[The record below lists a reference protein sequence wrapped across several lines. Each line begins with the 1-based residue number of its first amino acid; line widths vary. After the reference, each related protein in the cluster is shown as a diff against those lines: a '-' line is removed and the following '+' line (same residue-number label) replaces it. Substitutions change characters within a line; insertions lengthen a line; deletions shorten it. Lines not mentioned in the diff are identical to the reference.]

1 MRTGLKLFG
10 SVFLWN
16 FGLGVSHI
24 VVPLYASHLG
34 FSLVTIGSLF
44 ALPVVLQFVLGLLS
58 GATTDRWGGRL
69 TLVLA
74 CAAPLAGALIFSVAD
89 SLVMMLAGQM
99 AISIGRGV
107 FWPASQSI
115 AAGLEGERSVQM
127 GRLNASV
134 SMGQITGTAGAGI
147 LLALTNFYVVFISFA
162 LLNLASLLI
171 TLLLPNN
178 HQPHGDQKRGLFSA
192 YGPLLRTPRIYYAL
206 LCAFICAQPVS
217 LGQSF
222 LPLLFEAN
230 GFSPDQIGPTLSLR
244 AVGATA
250 AALLLARLI
259 GSAHG
264 PALAALGACV
274 LGIGLIATAAT
285 ADVVS
290 AMVIMTFIGIS
301 AGLLLLFYQL
311 LVTELSHGG
320 NRGTALAIA
329 GSGWSVSHL
338 VAPFL
343 VGLVAD
349 LTTLEQAFMIWGA
362 GIVILG
368 LLMVPLNRITA
379 TSPEANEG

>member
-127 GRLNASV
+127 GRLNAS
-134 SMGQITGTAGAGI
+134 
-147 LLALTNFYVVFISFA
+147 
-162 LLNLASLLI
+162 
-171 TLLLPNN
+171 
-178 HQPHGDQKRGLFSA
+178 
-192 YGPLLRTPRIYYAL
+192 
-206 LCAFICAQPVS
+206 
-217 LGQSF
+217 
-222 LPLLFEAN
+222 
-230 GFSPDQIGPTLSLR
+230 
-244 AVGATA
+244 
-250 AALLLARLI
+250 
-259 GSAHG
+259 
-264 PALAALGACV
+264 
-274 LGIGLIATAAT
+274 
-285 ADVVS
+285 
-290 AMVIMTFIGIS
+290 
-301 AGLLLLFYQL
+301 
-311 LVTELSHGG
+311 
-320 NRGTALAIA
+320 
-329 GSGWSVSHL
+329 
-338 VAPFL
+338 
-343 VGLVAD
+343 
-349 LTTLEQAFMIWGA
+349 
-362 GIVILG
+362 
-368 LLMVPLNRITA
+368 
-379 TSPEANEG
+379 